1 MKYQCPKC
9 GTSVAYPKDTHF
21 PFCSNRC
28 RLMDLGAWSEGEY
41 KISRAIEERDLE
53 GGD

>member
-9 GTSVAYPKDTHF
+9 GAEVNYPADKDF
-21 PFCSNRC
+21 PFCSKRC

-41 KISRAIEERDLE
+41 KISRPIEERDLE